1 LDDAAAVASSAM
13 HAFVSPAPD
22 LDEVVDDPCPR
33 CGAKTMP
40 TPPAKTVTYRPL
52 LLVVDDELPVL
63 KVVERLAAKVGF
75 DVVTCAGGAD
85 AMRTLMR
92 RPADLAMVDLRMPDV
107 NGLDLLRQIRSSVPG
122 CEVILMT
129 AHAAVDSAVEAIKLG
144 AREYLTKPFDFD
156 RLRQVLVDIRLELE
170 RRTQIVALESQV
182 ARQLEYCGMLG
193 RSPLMQE
200 VFSLIQRLAPHA
212 KVVLIT
218 GETGTGKELAAR
230 AFHHAGTRRAK
241 SFVTINCS
249 AVVDTLFE
257 SELFGHVRG
266 AFTGAVESKAGVFEA
281 ANGGTLSLDEVG
293 ELPLSVQAKLL
304 RALEYGEVQRVGS
317 LQPKRVDVTVVAA
330 TNRDLR
336 AEVAAGR
343 FRGDLF
349 YRLNVVEVFLP
360 PLRDRREDIPY
371 LTAAFMGAAAE
382 RMRKPIHGLTPAA
395 ERLLLAARW
404 EGNVR
409 ELKNVVERACMLS
422 DGTLVSDRELEGAF
436 GPERAAHGFY
446 PGSSAPHK
454 PRAGHESEQP
464 APLEALER
472 DHILDVLRQVNGNR
486 MAAAKLLGISRRAL
500 YRRLERHHLADEAP
514 PASSRRLGSSG

>member
-1 LDDAAAVASSAM
+1 MVM
-13 HAFVSPAPD
+13 HA
-22 LDEVVDDPCPR
+22 
-33 CGAKTMP
+33 P
-40 TPPAKTVTYRPL
+40 TPAVSRPL

-63 KVVERLAAKVGF
+63 KVVERLAARTGF
-75 DVVTCAGGAD
+75 DVVTCASGAD

-92 RPADLAMVDLRMPDV
+92 KPADLAMVDLRMPDV
-107 NGLDLLRQIRSSVPG
+107 NGLDLLRQIRSTVPG

-156 RLRQVLVDIRLELE
+156 RLRQVLDAIRMEIV
-170 RRTQIVALESQV
+170 RRAQVVALESQV
-182 ARQLEYCGMLG
+182 ARQLEFCGMLG
-193 RSPLMQE
+193 RSPAMQE

-212 KVVLIT
+212 KVVLIG

-230 AFHHAGTRRAK
+230 AFHQAGTRRHRP
-241 SFVTINCS
+241 FVTINCS

-266 AFTGAVESKAGVFEA
+266 AFTGAVESKPGVFEA
-281 ANGGTLSLDEVG
+281 AQGGTLFLDEIG

-336 AEVAAGR
+336 ADVASGR

-349 YRLNVVEVFLP
+349 YRLNVVEVLLP

-371 LTAAFMGAAAE
+371 LTAEFMRECAA
-382 RMRKPIHGLTPAA
+382 RMKKPVHGLTPAA
-395 ERLLLAARW
+395 ERLLLGARW
-404 EGNVR
+404 DGNVR
-409 ELKNVVERACMLS
+409 ELKNVVERACMLA
-422 DGTLVSDRELEGAF
+422 DGTLLSERELAGAF
-436 GPERAAHGFY
+436 GPERVAHGFA
-446 PGSSAPHK
+446 GQTAAGAK
-454 PRAGHESEQP
+454 ARAATVHAGDSP
-464 APLEALER
+464 APLEEIER
-472 DHILDVLRQVNGNR
+472 EHILEVLRQVNGNR
-486 MAAAKLLGISRRAL
+486 MAAAKVLGISRRAL
-500 YRRLERHHLADEAP
+500 YRRLERHHLTAEAP
-514 PASSRRLGSSG
+514 PPMMRRLL

>member
-1 LDDAAAVASSAM
+1 MEIA
-13 HAFVSPAPD
+13 PA
-22 LDEVVDDPCPR
+22 
-33 CGAKTMP
+33 T
-40 TPPAKTVTYRPL
+40 RPL

-63 KVVERLAAKVGF
+63 RVVERLAAKAGF
-75 DVVTCAGGAD
+75 DVISCASGSE
-85 AMRTLMR
+85 AMRALAR

-107 NGLDLLRQIRSSVPG
+107 NGLDLLRQIRTAVPG

-129 AHAAVDSAVEAIKLG
+129 AFAAVDSAVEAIKLG

-156 RLRQVLVDIRLELE
+156 RLRQVLTDTRVELQ
-170 RRTQIVALESQV
+170 RRAQVIELESQM
-182 ARQLEYCGMLG
+182 AQQLEFCGMLG
-193 RSPLMQE
+193 RSAAMQE

-212 KVVLIT
+212 KVVLVS

-230 AFHHAGTRRAK
+230 AFHQAGARRAQP
-241 SFVTINCS
+241 FVTINCS

-281 ANGGTLSLDEVG
+281 AQNGTLFLDEVG

-304 RALEYGEVQRVGS
+304 RALENGEVQRVGS
-317 LQPKRVDVTVVAA
+317 LQPKRVDVTVIAA

-349 YRLNVVEVFLP
+349 YRLNVVEVTLP

-371 LTAAFMGAAAE
+371 LTAAFLRSCAQ
-382 RMRKPIHGLTPAA
+382 RINKPLSGLTPAA
-395 ERLLLAARW
+395 ERLLLNARW

-409 ELKNVVERACMLS
+409 ELKNVIERACLLA
-422 DGTLVSDRELEGAF
+422 DGNILSDRELTGAF
-436 GPERAAHGFY
+436 GPRA
-446 PGSSAPHK
+446 
-454 PRAGHESEQP
+454 
-464 APLEALER
+464 
-472 DHILDVLRQVNGNR
+472 
-486 MAAAKLLGISRRAL
+486 RRRT
-500 YRRLERHHLADEAP
+500 RRE
-514 PASSRRLGSSG
+514 